1 MTLIYIPTSSP
12 EFVIVYLI
20 LTGVRVKSEWT
31 FHLKKQHYIAE
42 NAIHTFGA
50 RYRETKLELDCKLL
64 PC

>member
-31 FHLKKQHYIAE
+31 FHFTIAE